1 MLQAILVIGQYAY
14 CPEFL
19 GNTRFT
25 RFKMAIRVLPKIF
38 GQYAYCP
45 ASKAGQSQYCP
56 IHSNQPFK
64 PQPYHQYLVSLSHF
78 SYISGEKQ
86 TPQQICLMTWKLL
99 CRRFRPFVFFQIT
112 KLEPLQIRRQKWWFR
127 QTELVGYILPRR
139 GYLLPPRF
147 RKGGGEGGDDHYRG
161 SFFRTPPPYI
171 LYQILYYFGSG

>member
-1 MLQAILVIGQYAY
+1 MLQAILVIGQDAY

-99 CRRFRPFVFFQIT
+99 CRRFRPFVFSKSPNWNPFKFDAKNGDFGKRSLSDT
-112 KLEPLQIRRQKWWFR
+112 YSLEAVTCF
-127 QTELVGYILPRR
+127 
-139 GYLLPPRF
+139 PPGSER
-147 RKGGGEGGDDHYRG
+147 GEGREV
-161 SFFRTPPPYI
+161 TPAVAVI
-171 LYQILYYFGSG
+171 A

>member
-45 ASKAGQSQYCP
+45 ASKAGQSQYCQ

-86 TPQQICLMTWKLL
+86 TPQQICLLTWKLL

-127 QTELVGYILPRR
+127 QTELVGYILPR
-139 GYLLPPRF
+139 LWL
-147 RKGGGEGGDDHYRG
+147 RKRH
-161 SFFRTPPPYI
+161 TVPPPI
-171 LYQILYYFGSG
+171 LEQCYCSKHYTGSISSERPPYEPGNIC